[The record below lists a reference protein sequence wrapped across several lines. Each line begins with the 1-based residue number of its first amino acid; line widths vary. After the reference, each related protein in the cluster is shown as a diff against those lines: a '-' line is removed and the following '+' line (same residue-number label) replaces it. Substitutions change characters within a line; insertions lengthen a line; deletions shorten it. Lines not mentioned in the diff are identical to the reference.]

1 MTNLLSLK
9 LTIFRDFQQSSFV
22 LIAKLLPQLHK
33 LCFVAKLLFW
43 HRAHSLSLPS
53 CPDTNST
60 VRFEKKVRPRVFW
73 ESHLSSSYPSQPSN
87 KLISHRF
94 IIIIRGN
101 ALCIHSL
108 LARGGSWFH
117 LSRFWPTEDMPDGNI
132 VRVLN
137 FLKKT
142 SQEILKAKQYSYN
155 IRLKGVCTL
164 HSLDH
169 DDKN

>member
-1 MTNLLSLK
+1 MTNLFSLK

-22 LIAKLLPQLHK
+22 IIAKLLPRHHK

-43 HRAHSLSLPS
+43 LRAHSLSLSS
-53 CPDTNST
+53 CPDTNSP
-60 VRFEKKVRPRVFW
+60 VRFEKKVTPRVFW
-73 ESHLSSSYPSQPSN
+73 ESHLLSSYPSQPSN

-94 IIIIRGN
+94 IIIIRGTF
-101 ALCIHSL
+101 LCIHSF

-117 LSRFWPTEDMPDGNI
+117 LSWFWPSEDMPKGNI
-132 VRVLN
+132 VRVLKL
-137 FLKKT
+137 LKKT
-142 SQEILKAKQYSYN
+142 SQEISKAKQYSYN
-155 IRLKGVCTL
+155 IQRKGICTL